1 MRYAQGMN
9 HRLREIEEDLKE
21 VKQSTKNNTEAISNI
36 EKMEEIIETVKK
48 NDGMT
53 REEMESMMREE
64 REER

>member
-1 MRYAQGMN
+1 
-9 HRLREIEEDLKE
+9 
-21 VKQSTKNNTEAISNI
+21 
-36 EKMEEIIETVKK
+36 MEEIIETVKK